1 MKRLVVLGCV
11 VMALI
16 GVVLSSV
23 HPANSAE
30 GAPPT
35 NTKRPV
41 LSTLPPTNTPRSAAP
56 GSPTSIPTKTKPP
69 TATASPTRTATS
81 TRTPSPTPSITPTT
95 IGPVNYP
102 DNINS
107 LTGLPYPDE
116 AAKKRRNLIVKVS
129 NYTWI
134 VRPQSGL
141 SQADLVWEYEVEGGV
156 TRFAAIYRS
165 QGADHVGSVRSAR
178 LPDLELV
185 PLYQGI
191 LAYSASNANIKDMT

>member
-11 VMALI
+11 VMALV

-23 HPANSAE
+23 QPASSAE

-41 LSTLPPTNTPRSAAP
+41 LSTLPPTNTPRSAASATQTP
-56 GSPTSIPTKTKPP
+56 IPTKTKPA
-69 TATASPTRTATS
+69 ATPTRTPTS
-81 TRTPSPTPSITPTT
+81 TRTPTLTASVTPTT

-102 DNINS
+102 ENINP
-107 LTGLPYPDE
+107 LTGQPYPDD

-141 SQADLVWEYEVEGGV
+141 SQADIVWEYEVEGGV
-156 TRFAAIYRS
+156 TRFAAIFRS
-165 QGADHVGSVRSAR
+165 Q
-178 LPDLELV
+178 
-185 PLYQGI
+185 
-191 LAYSASNANIKDMT
+191 